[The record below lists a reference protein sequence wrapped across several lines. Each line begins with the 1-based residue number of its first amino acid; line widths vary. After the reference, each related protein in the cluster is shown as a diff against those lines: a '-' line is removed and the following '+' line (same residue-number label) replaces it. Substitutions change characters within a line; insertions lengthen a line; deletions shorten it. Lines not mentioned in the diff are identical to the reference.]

1 MATYIVFLKNL
12 DTGEEFTVPTNAS
25 ENSHDMATMHVR
37 KTYPANRFAIHTAYT
52 TQELDNIIM
61 NAQRWPGTASK
72 VQKGTAQAPKM
83 KVNKPMVA
91 DSIFAAGSMV
101 TPKPMAK
108 PAPAKPATP
117 TINPAVAAM
126 QQKAQAL
133 QAQQQTANAP
143 QASGMSVIERLKMLK
158 G

>member
-12 DTGEEFTVPTNAS
+12 STGEEFTVPTNAT
-25 ENSHDMATMHVR
+25 NHDMSMMQVR
-37 KTYPANRFAIHTAYT
+37 KTYPANRFAIHTAYA
-52 TQELDNIIM
+52 TQELDNILV
-61 NAQRWPGTASK
+61 NAKRWPGAASK
-72 VQKGTAQAPKM
+72 VQKGTVQAPKM

-101 TPKPMAK
+101 AAKPMPKPAAK
-108 PAPAKPATP
+108 LATP

-126 QQKAQAL
+126 QQKAQAM
-133 QAQQQTANAP
+133 QAQQPTANAP